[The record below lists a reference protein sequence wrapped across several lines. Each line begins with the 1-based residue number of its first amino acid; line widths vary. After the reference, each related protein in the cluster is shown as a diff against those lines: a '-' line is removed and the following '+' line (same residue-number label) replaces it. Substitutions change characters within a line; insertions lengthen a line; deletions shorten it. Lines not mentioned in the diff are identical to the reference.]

1 MNRTCPRVL
10 GNVFMTCYRPLCF
23 RRLWFI
29 YRSKTTTSNL
39 SKRKFCVVRCACVF
53 LFFIWTVLIPSFF
66 HCLIQF
72 GHQLEHGCVSLP
84 SSNDVGGDAECSDSA
99 AGEHDER
106 SNSGPRS
113 CKSTGSGEAYSKQVL
128 GFVGWWK
135 IRRLRAPFFG
145 GGVFPAE
152 SGWFIIW
159 KG

>member
-1 MNRTCPRVL
+1 MSLTCQRVL
-10 GNVFMTCYRPLCF
+10 GNEFVKCFRHWYSRRLCF
-23 RRLWFI
+23 NYRL
-29 YRSKTTTSNL
+29 KTTTSSL
-39 SKRKFCVVRCACVF
+39 SKRNVCLLRCACVF
-53 LFFIWTVLIPSFF
+53 LFSFRTVLIPSFF

-106 SNSGPRS
+106 SNSGVRS
-113 CKSTGSGEAYSKQVL
+113 GKSTGSGEAYSKQVL

-135 IRRLRAPFFG
+135 IHRLRAPFFG